1 VRSSRFSILRRIP
14 GSVWV
19 LGFVSM
25 LMDISSEIV
34 HSLLP
39 MFLVSS
45 LGTSVAA
52 VGLIEGIAEATS
64 QIVKIFSGSLSD
76 YLGNRKWLA
85 VAGYALGAASKP
97 FFAIAASAHVVLL
110 ARFVDRIGKGVRG
123 APRDA
128 LVADITPLDCR
139 GAAFGLRQSLDTV
152 GAFTGPLIATGLML
166 LWIDDYRRI
175 FWIAVIPG
183 ALAVLLL
190 SLGVKEPAHASA
202 SGRINPI
209 HGSSLRQLSAAY
221 WRVVVIGT
229 VFSLARFSEA
239 FLVLR
244 AMQGGIQPAL
254 VPLVMVA
261 MNVVYSLSAYP
272 FGKLADSV
280 DHMRL
285 LVIGLGF
292 LVCADLVLAHGTTWV
307 SVLAGMALWGL
318 HMGMTQG
325 LLAVMVAHTAPTHLK
340 GTAFGFFNLLSGSAT
355 LLASVIAGVLWE
367 RLGAATTFHT
377 SALFSAI
384 AAVLILG
391 HRRKHD
397 GP

>member
-1 VRSSRFSILRRIP
+1 
-14 GSVWV
+14 
-19 LGFVSM
+19 M

-97 FFAIAASAHVVLL
+97 FFAIAASAHLVLL

-128 LVADITPLDCR
+128 LVADVTPPDSR

-152 GAFTGPLIATGLML
+152 GAFTGPLIAAGLMF
-166 LWIDDYRRI
+166 LWADDYRRI
-175 FWIAVIPG
+175 FWIAVVPG

-190 SLGVKEPAHASA
+190 SLGVREPAHASA
-202 SGRINPI
+202 SRGINPI
-209 HGSSLRQLSAAY
+209 HRSSLRRLSASY
-221 WRVVVIGT
+221 WWVVVIGA
-229 VFSLARFSEA
+229 VFNLARFSEA

-244 AMQGGIQPAL
+244 AMQGGIRPAL
-254 VPLVMVA
+254 VPLAMVA
-261 MNVVYSLSAYP
+261 MNVVYALSAYP
-272 FGKLADSV
+272 FGKLADSA

-292 LVCADLVLAHGTTWV
+292 LVCADLVLAHGTSWV
-307 SVLAGMALWGL
+307 PVLAGMALWGL
-318 HMGMTQG
+318 HMGMSQG
-325 LLAVMVAHTAPTHLK
+325 LLAVMVAHAAPAHLK
-340 GTAFGFFNLLSGSAT
+340 GTAFGVFNLVSGTAT
-355 LLASVIAGVLWE
+355 LLASVIAGLLWE
-367 RLGAATTFHT
+367 RLGPATTFH
-377 SALFSAI
+377 AGAAFSVI

-391 HRRKHD
+391 RRRRH
-397 GP
+397 GSP